1 MIGLNNQHKKNIKK
15 SQNLKTSFLID
26 SKSNNHV
33 TFKNTPKNNNFNSI
47 STKKILKFKLNKKK
61 SSEVNYLDSDIDEN
75 NDGFRADD
83 YEDLF
88 YYFLLHIGKIEYFE
102 KLLIQKKER
111 RINNNYYFLNIIE
124 SLTGPKTYWNNFYF
138 PKYVFIL
145 FYLKS
150 RKLQKEIIKYSI
162 SKGKEIMEVINS
174 YNKKYTTSV
183 KIKNWRLKPAEAY
196 LNYEKISQNKKSE
209 IEKSNKNTVSKI
221 TNFTDFVIRTNNKGE
236 GKTLIF
242 LGKTIN
248 IYIDDIEKY
257 QNRAHGLS
265 MATEESEFNTKVKNE
280 IVYTFDTTSI
290 KAKKGN
296 FTVNNNKNLNHIN
309 KTRNKLSFGKNKYK
323 KITKAIKYMNLT
335 KGRLKFKYNDKIIN
349 KQELKNNL
357 FNNYIEQSN
366 QLPPLNLSKR
376 HYNENTEIIDSKSK
390 DKNSTFLKVNKRK
403 TLFDLKKNKKNNTLL
418 FNYDYDD
425 NKKDK
430 KTIINFFSKKDNDFY
445 Y

>member
-1 MIGLNNQHKKNIKK
+1 
-15 SQNLKTSFLID
+15 
-26 SKSNNHV
+26 
-33 TFKNTPKNNNFNSI
+33 
-47 STKKILKFKLNKKK
+47 
-61 SSEVNYLDSDIDEN
+61 
-75 NDGFRADD
+75 
-83 YEDLF
+83 
-88 YYFLLHIGKIEYFE
+88 
-102 KLLIQKKER
+102 
-111 RINNNYYFLNIIE
+111 
-124 SLTGPKTYWNNFYF
+124 
-138 PKYVFIL
+138 
-145 FYLKS
+145 
-150 RKLQKEIIKYSI
+150 
-162 SKGKEIMEVINS
+162 
-174 YNKKYTTSV
+174 
-183 KIKNWRLKPAEAY
+183 
-196 LNYEKISQNKKSE
+196 
-209 IEKSNKNTVSKI
+209 
-221 TNFTDFVIRTNNKGE
+221 
-236 GKTLIF
+236 
-242 LGKTIN
+242 
-248 IYIDDIEKY
+248 
-257 QNRAHGLS
+257 

-366 QLPPLNLSKR
+366 QLPPLNLLKR